1 MPVPQAS
8 PCHPLSALDA
18 IAAGV
23 LLVCALVF
31 LPGVGQTPL
40 GDLSGVLVFP
50 SWVACAGVLTLR
62 GCARPLFRAKLAA
75 LLVAGLV
82 PFVSWGLRFGGN
94 IFLVVNGTLA
104 SFTAI
109 WLAFELVELVI
120 AEAERLHNP
129 GLWRAGRTGLVMLI
143 YSLLIPVTALHVAF
157 ALFLAGGS
165 GAILEDLGESWHML
179 PAAVHW
185 ARWIPLVPIA
195 NVARLLWLL
204 RGALWAHASFDLE
217 KEQP

>member
-18 IAAGV
+18 IAAGI
-23 LLVCALVF
+23 LLACGLVF
-31 LPGVGQTPL
+31 LPGAGQTPL
-40 GDLSGVLVFP
+40 WDLSGILVFP
-50 SWVACAGVLTLR
+50 SWVACAGVLALR
-62 GCARPLFRAKLAA
+62 GCARPLFRVKLAA

-82 PFVSWGLRFGGN
+82 PFSPWWLRSGGN
-94 IFLVVNGTLA
+94 LFLVVNGTLA
-104 SFTAI
+104 NFAAI

-129 GLWRAGRTGLVMLI
+129 GLRRAGRTGLVMLI
-143 YSLLIPVTALHVAF
+143 YFLLIPVTALHVSF
-157 ALFLAGGS
+157 ALSLFVGG
-165 GAILEDLGESWHML
+165 GAILEDLRESWH
-179 PAAVHW
+179 
-185 ARWIPLVPIA
+185 LVPAPMRWLPLLPVA

-204 RGALWAHASFDLE
+204 RGALWAHASLDLE